1 MAEGRTAEERGAQRR
16 TAHKRPRVSHRNNSI
31 DIPLLIVMA
40 GLMIF
45 GLLMIFSTSAYNA
58 GEDQASFLRMQLL
71 AEGLGIVAILFIVSL
86 PYSFIKFLGRPVPR
100 LVILAVA
107 VVMIFLLKT
116 PLGITAKGATRWI
129 RLGPLRVQPAEIAK
143 VAVIIF
149 FASFISEKPERIN
162 TLKGYAIAM
171 TIAGGMA
178 GLVYV
183 FSKNLSS
190 AIIIGGISVL
200 MLFLSTKEWKFQMF
214 GYPAVVAAVVYY
226 AVHKVQTVA
235 DPESLSFR
243 YQRVMI
249 WLDPAKYVT
258 GNGYQT
264 LQALYAIG
272 SGGLTGKGIGKGI
285 QKLGTIPEVH
295 NDMIFSVICEEL
307 GLIGAIVVLI
317 LFAIL
322 LYRCLNIALSCKD
335 SFGMLVCMGVFLHI
349 AIQVVLNIMVV
360 TNSMPNTGVSLPFIS
375 YGGSSVS
382 FLMAEMGLVLRVA
395 RENDNE

>member
-1 MAEGRTAEERGAQRR
+1 MAEGRSTEAREERRNTERRR
-16 TAHKRPRVSHRNNSI
+16 TRAQQKNNSI

-58 GEDQASFLRMQLL
+58 GEDQASFLRTQLL
-71 AEGLGIVAILFIVSL
+71 AEVLGTVAIFLVVMM
-86 PYSFIKFLGRPVPR
+86 PYSFLKFLGNNKVRWI
-100 LVILAVA
+100 ILGFA
-107 VVMIFLLKT
+107 IFMLLLLKT

-149 FASFISEKPERIN
+149 FASYISEKPEWIN
-162 TLKGYAIAM
+162 TLKGYFHM
-171 TIAGGMA
+171 MGVAGVLGV
-178 GLVYV
+178 LVYGV
-183 FSKNLSS
+183 SKNLSS
-190 AIIIGGISVL
+190 AIIVMGIATL
-200 MLFLSTKEWKFQMF
+200 MMFLATKDWKFQMI
-214 GYPAVVAAVVYY
+214 GYPALVFLAGSALIKYVKN
-226 AVHKVQTVA
+226 HP

-243 YQRVMI
+243 YQRILI

-272 SGGLTGKGIGKGI
+272 SGGITGKGIGKGI

-307 GLIGAIVVLI
+307 GLVGAIVVLI

-322 LYRCLNIALSCKD
+322 LYRCLLIAFSAKD
-335 SFGMLVCMGVFLHI
+335 SYGMLLCMGVFLHI
-349 AIQVVLNIMVV
+349 ALQVVLNILVV
-360 TNSMPNTGVSLPFIS
+360 TNTMPNTGVSLPFIS

-395 RENDNE
+395 RENEV

>member
-1 MAEGRTAEERGAQRR
+1 MAEGRSTEAREERRNTERRR
-16 TAHKRPRVSHRNNSI
+16 TRAQQKNNSI

-58 GEDQASFLRMQLL
+58 GEDQASFLRTQLL
-71 AEGLGIVAILFIVSL
+71 AEVLGTVAIFLVVMM
-86 PYSFIKFLGRPVPR
+86 PYSFLKFLGNNKVRWI
-100 LVILAVA
+100 ILGFA
-107 VVMIFLLKT
+107 IFMLLLLKT

-149 FASFISEKPERIN
+149 FASYISEKPEWIN
-162 TLKGYAIAM
+162 TLKGYFHM
-171 TIAGGMA
+171 MGVAGVLGV
-178 GLVYV
+178 LVYGV
-183 FSKNLSS
+183 SKNLSS
-190 AIIIGGISVL
+190 AIIVMGIATL
-200 MLFLSTKEWKFQMF
+200 MMFLATKDWKFQMI
-214 GYPAVVAAVVYY
+214 GYPALVFLAGSALIKYVKN
-226 AVHKVQTVA
+226 HP

-243 YQRVMI
+243 YQRILI

-272 SGGLTGKGIGKGI
+272 SGGITGKGIGKGI

-307 GLIGAIVVLI
+307 GLVGAVVVLI

-322 LYRCLNIALSCKD
+322 LYRCLLIAFSAKD
-335 SFGMLVCMGVFLHI
+335 SYGMLLCMGVFLHI
-349 AIQVVLNIMVV
+349 ALQVVLNILVV
-360 TNSMPNTGVSLPFIS
+360 TNTMPNTGVSLPFIS

-395 RENDNE
+395 RENEV

>member
-1 MAEGRTAEERGAQRR
+1 MAEARTTEKRAARR
-16 TAHKRPRVSHRNNSI
+16 RAAGKRTRPQQKNNSI
-31 DIPLLIVMA
+31 DIPLVIVMA

-58 GEDQASFLRMQLL
+58 GEDQASFLRMQLV
-71 AEGLGIVAILFIVSL
+71 AEGLGIGAILFIVFM
-86 PYSFIKFLGRPVPR
+86 PYKFLKLLGGKRMR
-100 LVILAVA
+100 WVILGVA
-107 VVMIFLLKT
+107 VGMLLLLKT

-129 RLGPLRVQPAEIAK
+129 RLGPVRVQPAEIAK
-143 VAVIIF
+143 IAVIIF
-149 FASFISEKPERIN
+149 FASFISEKPERVN
-162 TLKGYAIAM
+162 TLKGYIF
-171 TIAGGMA
+171 TLGIAGILA
-178 GLVYV
+178 ALVYGV
-183 FSKNLSS
+183 SKNLSS
-190 AIIIGGISVL
+190 AIIIGGIAVL
-200 MLFLSTKEWKFQMF
+200 MLFLSTKEWKFQML
-214 GYPAVVAAVVYY
+214 GYPAIVVAAGYY
-226 AVHKVQTVA
+226 LIQKVKNHP

-243 YQRVMI
+243 YQRIMI

-307 GLIGAIVVLI
+307 GLVGAAVVLI

-322 LYRCLNIALSCKD
+322 LYRCLLIAFSSTD
-335 SFGMLVCMGVFLHI
+335 SYGMLLCMGVFLHI
-349 AIQVVLNIMVV
+349 AIQVILNILVV

-382 FLMAEMGLVLRVA
+382 FLMAEMGMVLRVA
-395 RENDNE
+395 RENEV

>member
-1 MAEGRTAEERGAQRR
+1 MAEARTARERGENRR
-16 TAHKRPRVSHRNNSI
+16 RARKREHMPHRNNSI

-58 GEDQASFLRMQLL
+58 GEDQASFLRMQLV
-71 AEGLGIVAILFIVSL
+71 AEGLGIGAIVFIVL
-86 PYSFIKFLGRPVPR
+86 MPYQFLKFLGGKTTRW
-100 LVILAVA
+100 VILAVA
-107 VVMIFLLKT
+107 VGMLLLLKS

-129 RLGPLRVQPAEIAK
+129 RLGPVRVQPAEIAK
-143 VAVIIF
+143 IAVIIF
-149 FASFISEKPERIN
+149 FASFISEKPERVN
-162 TLKGYAIAM
+162 TLKGYFF
-171 TIAGGMA
+171 TLGIAGVLSA
-178 GLVYV
+178 LVYGV
-183 FSKNLSS
+183 SKNLSS
-190 AIIIGGISVL
+190 AIIIAGIAVL
-200 MLFLSTKEWKFQMF
+200 MLFLSTKDLKFQMLCYPSLVF
-214 GYPAVVAAVVYY
+214 AAGYYLVQ
-226 AVHKVQTVA
+226 KVKNHP

-243 YQRVMI
+243 YQRIMI

-272 SGGLTGKGIGKGI
+272 SGGITGKGIGKGI

-307 GLIGAIVVLI
+307 GLVGAVVVLI

-322 LYRCLNIALSCKD
+322 LYRCLLIAFSCRD
-335 SFGMLVCMGVFLHI
+335 SYGMLLCMGVFLHI
-349 AIQVVLNIMVV
+349 AIQVILNILVV

-382 FLMAEMGLVLRVA
+382 FLMAEMGMVLRVA
-395 RENDNE
+395 RENEV

>member
-1 MAEGRTAEERGAQRR
+1 MAEGRTAEAREERRHIERRR
-16 TAHKRPRVSHRNNSI
+16 TRAPHKNNSI

-58 GEDQASFLRMQLL
+58 GEDQASFLRTQLL
-71 AEGLGIVAILFIVSL
+71 AEVLGAVAIFLVVIM
-86 PYSFIKFLGRPVPR
+86 PYSFLKFLGNNKVRWI
-100 LVILAVA
+100 ILGFA
-107 VVMIFLLKT
+107 IFMLLLLKT

-149 FASFISEKPERIN
+149 FASYISEKPEWIN
-162 TLKGYAIAM
+162 TLKGYFHM
-171 TIAGGMA
+171 MGVAGVLGV
-178 GLVYV
+178 LVYGV
-183 FSKNLSS
+183 SKNLSS
-190 AIIIGGISVL
+190 AIIVMGIATL
-200 MLFLSTKEWKFQMF
+200 MMFLATKDWKFQMI
-214 GYPAVVAAVVYY
+214 GYPALVFLAGSALIKY
-226 AVHKVQTVA
+226 VQNHP

-243 YQRVMI
+243 YQRILI

-272 SGGLTGKGIGKGI
+272 SGGITGKGIGKGI

-307 GLIGAIVVLI
+307 GLVGAVVVLI

-322 LYRCLNIALSCKD
+322 LYRCLLIAFSATD
-335 SFGMLVCMGVFLHI
+335 TYGMLLCMGVFLHI
-349 AIQVVLNIMVV
+349 ALQVILNILVV
-360 TNSMPNTGVSLPFIS
+360 TNTMPNTGVSLPFIS

-395 RENDNE
+395 RENEV

>member
-1 MAEGRTAEERGAQRR
+1 MAEGRSTEAREERRNTERRR
-16 TAHKRPRVSHRNNSI
+16 TRAQQKNNSI

-58 GEDQASFLRMQLL
+58 GEDQASFLRTQLL
-71 AEGLGIVAILFIVSL
+71 AEVLGTVAIFLVVIM
-86 PYSFIKFLGRPVPR
+86 PYSFLKFLGNNKVRWI
-100 LVILAVA
+100 ILGFA
-107 VVMIFLLKT
+107 IFMLLLLKT

-149 FASFISEKPERIN
+149 FASYISEKPEWIN
-162 TLKGYAIAM
+162 TLKGYFHM
-171 TIAGGMA
+171 MGVAGVLGV
-178 GLVYV
+178 LVYGV
-183 FSKNLSS
+183 SKNLSS
-190 AIIIGGISVL
+190 AIIVMGIATL
-200 MLFLSTKEWKFQMF
+200 MMFLATKDWKFQMI
-214 GYPAVVAAVVYY
+214 GYPALVFLAGSALIKY
-226 AVHKVQTVA
+226 VQNHP

-243 YQRVMI
+243 YQRILI

-272 SGGLTGKGIGKGI
+272 SGGITGKGIGKGI

-307 GLIGAIVVLI
+307 GLVGAVVVLI

-322 LYRCLNIALSCKD
+322 LYRCLLIAFSAKD
-335 SFGMLVCMGVFLHI
+335 SYGMLLCMGVFLHI
-349 AIQVVLNIMVV
+349 ALQVVLNILVV
-360 TNSMPNTGVSLPFIS
+360 TNTMPNTGVSLPFIS

-395 RENDNE
+395 RENEV

>member
-1 MAEGRTAEERGAQRR
+1 MAEARTAEERAARRR
-16 TAHKRPRVSHRNNSI
+16 TVRKRPHTQHKNNSI
-31 DIPLLIVMA
+31 DIPLVIVMA

-58 GEDQASFLRMQLL
+58 GEDQASFLRMQLV
-71 AEGLGIVAILFIVSL
+71 AEGLGVIAILIIVLFPASI
-86 PYSFIKFLGRPVPR
+86 PKWLGGKTMRW
-100 LVILAVA
+100 VILAIA
-107 VVMIFLLKT
+107 VGMLLLLKT

-129 RLGPLRVQPAEIAK
+129 RLGPVRVQPAEIAK
-143 VAVIIF
+143 IAVIIF
-149 FASFISEKPERIN
+149 FASFISEKPERVN
-162 TLKGYAIAM
+162 TMKGYFGTLAIAGVLA
-171 TIAGGMA
+171 I
-178 GLVYV
+178 LVYGV
-183 FSKNLSS
+183 SKNLSS
-190 AIIIGGISVL
+190 AIIIGGIAVL
-200 MLFLSTKEWKFQMF
+200 MLFLATKEWKFQTI
-214 GYPAVVAAVVYY
+214 GYPALVFAAGYLLIQ
-226 AVHKVQTVA
+226 KVKNHP

-243 YQRVMI
+243 YQRIMI

-307 GLIGAIVVLI
+307 GLVGAGVVLI

-322 LYRCLNIALSCKD
+322 LYRCLLIAFSSTD
-335 SFGMLVCMGVFLHI
+335 SYGMLLCMGVFLHI
-349 AIQVVLNIMVV
+349 AIQVILNILVV

-382 FLMAEMGLVLRVA
+382 FLMAEMGMVLRVA
-395 RENDNE
+395 RENEV